1 MLIGSQLVIDKSL
14 AVRISSYLVDNLAA
28 QMLNDAVNSYEN
40 NPKFEFLYSTPYS
53 ELQTGKVRLCNSV
66 SGHQQHGF

>member
-53 ELQTGKVRLCNSV
+53 ELQTDRQGQAL
-66 SGHQQHGF
+66 